1 MDFSMLNQIFQD
13 NLAIILT
20 VIVVLLVLLIILSIV
35 MLVKLSK
42 AKSLEDII
50 ADNIAQ
56 MNELVVKNNKI
67 DADYAEMKS
76 LFTKSIQKVAV
87 HRFCAFADMGGD
99 LSYAVALLDNQNNGV
114 IFSSIFG
121 RQDSCTYVKPIE
133 NGVSKYPLTQEEN
146 KVLLEAMSK

>member
-1 MDFSMLNQIFQD
+1 
-13 NLAIILT
+13 
-20 VIVVLLVLLIILSIV
+20 
-35 MLVKLSK
+35 
-42 AKSLEDII
+42 
-50 ADNIAQ
+50 

-133 NGVSKYPLTQEEN
+133 NGVSKYP
-146 KVLLEAMSK
+146 

>member
-20 VIVVLLVLLIILSIV
+20 VIVVLLVLLII
-35 MLVKLSK
+35 
-42 AKSLEDII
+42 
-50 ADNIAQ
+50 
-56 MNELVVKNNKI
+56 
-67 DADYAEMKS
+67 

-121 RQDSCTYVKPIE
+121 RQDSCTYVKPI
-133 NGVSKYPLTQEEN
+133 
-146 KVLLEAMSK
+146 

>member
-1 MDFSMLNQIFQD
+1 MQIMQKW
-13 NLAIILT
+13 NLYLQNPF
-20 VIVVLLVLLIILSIV
+20 
-35 MLVKLSK
+35 K
-42 AKSLEDII
+42 
-50 ADNIAQ
+50 
-56 MNELVVKNNKI
+56 
-67 DADYAEMKS
+67 
-76 LFTKSIQKVAV
+76 KVAV

-133 NGVSKYPLTQEEN
+133 NGISKYPLTQEEN